1 MMKIAPGVFDVAGIP
16 GDDVEVHH
24 RLADEEGFRVADEGE
39 EGDLFRVG
47 RIEEV
52 GDVAEGDEEEVAGA
66 RGALSFQPLDP
77 SHSTGTPDPADKPL
91 LPEHRILLAR
101 LKKMIGITQHHAY
114 ITHHKSRFPR
124 SIHVLLK

>member
-1 MMKIAPGVFDVAGIP
+1 M
-16 GDDVEVHH
+16 EVHH
-24 RLADEEGFRVADEGE
+24 RLAGGFSQIHADVVAVGVEPAVEEGFCLPDEGE
-39 EGDLFRVG
+39 EGGVFRVG
-47 RIEEV
+47 RVEV
-52 GDVAEGDEEEVAGA
+52 GGDVVEEDEEVAGA
-66 RGALSFQPLDP
+66 RGVLSFQPLDP
-77 SHSTGTPDPADKPL
+77 SHSTGTPDPADKPF